1 LAQRATGTR
10 ARPLVTRITEAAV
23 AGEEAPREMRC
34 GRKAVMV
41 SSGEV

>member
-1 LAQRATGTR
+1 M
-10 ARPLVTRITEAAV
+10 TRITEAAV
-23 AGEEAPREMRC
+23 AAEEEEPPSEIRC

>member
-1 LAQRATGTR
+1 M
-10 ARPLVTRITEAAV
+10 TRITEAAAV
-23 AGEEAPREMRC
+23 EEGEPSEMRC

>member
-1 LAQRATGTR
+1 MGTR

-23 AGEEAPREMRC
+23 EEEEPREMRC